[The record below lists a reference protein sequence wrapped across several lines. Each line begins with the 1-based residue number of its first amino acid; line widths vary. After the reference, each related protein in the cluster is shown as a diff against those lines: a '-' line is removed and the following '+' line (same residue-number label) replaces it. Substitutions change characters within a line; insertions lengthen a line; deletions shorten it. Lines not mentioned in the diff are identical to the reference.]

1 MIKQYSKS
9 LFKNVVY
16 PFLAYFQDTLAY
28 FQDISKTPALNGQQL
43 LTTEEREQTLFALIV
58 QCC

>member
-1 MIKQYSKS
+1 MLLRAVIRDDWTEYE
-9 LFKNVVY
+9 
-16 PFLAYFQDTLAY
+16 
-28 FQDISKTPALNGQQL
+28 TPALNGQQL